1 MLELYMKWKNK
12 ALTFIFIYVIWKAN
26 MRCLDKGLTIITC
39 NKNYIGSPLPA
50 FPLQGD
56 GKEPDRSYVYTQGD
70 SYTTEEEAQI

>member
-1 MLELYMKWKNK
+1 
-12 ALTFIFIYVIWKAN
+12 